1 MTALVEKP
9 MFRCG
14 DHVHHRSGEDW
25 IVAYIDG
32 DDLAWCGWPD
42 GLARTSDCQL
52 IKACSDEEHLQ
63 WLKEVAQSKTGRRA
77 AHAQRELERFAETG
91 I

>member
-1 MTALVEKP
+1 

-14 DHVHHRSGEDW
+14 DHVHHRPSGEDW
-25 IVAYIDG
+25 VVAYDDG

-42 GLARTSDCQL
+42 GLARTSDCEL
-52 IKACSDEEHLQ
+52 VKACSDEEHMRMLRQ
-63 WLKEVAQSKTGRRA
+63 VAESKTGRRA
-77 AHAQRELERFAETG
+77 AYAKRELDRLITPT